1 MLLRPSATAACLASA
16 VAFAACSPRTAP
28 APAPRIDAIRVTA
41 TAAPYDA
48 SRDSLRYDGEAH
60 IRNVR
65 QLTFGGN
72 NAEAYW
78 SFDDTQLIFQSDWGR
93 INSQGCDQQF
103 VMNADGS
110 PIEGG
115 AASVPS
121 PETHYRR
128 VSTGQGRTT
137 CGYFLPSGRVV
148 FASTHRESRACP
160 PAAQMTGGRYVWSIY
175 DSYDIYTANA
185 DGSDVQPLITGPGY
199 DAEATVSPDGRYI
212 VFTSTRSGDLELWRY
227 EIATGALRQLTDT
240 PGYDGGAFFS
250 RDSGQLV
257 WRASRPEG
265 DELADYR
272 RLLATGLVEP
282 REMEL
287 FVARADGS
295 DARQVTRLPGAN
307 WAPFFHPDGR
317 RIVFASNH
325 ESVTA
330 GTGGRIFAIYIIGA
344 DGTGMEKII
353 DSETFDAFPMFS
365 FDGTRLVFASNRNAT
380 RTPSRDTNVFVA
392 DWVETPTAADRAFRS
407 AVPTPASSPPGGR

>member
-1 MLLRPSATAACLASA
+1 MLLRPSVTVACLAAA

-28 APAPRIDAIRVTA
+28 APRIDTVGVTSG
-41 TAAPYDA
+41 AAPYDP
-48 SRDSLRYDGEAH
+48 SRDSLRFDGEAH

-78 SFDDTQLIFQSDWGR
+78 SFDDKHLIFQSDWGR

-103 VMNADGS
+103 VMSSRGEVL
-110 PIEGG
+110 PG
-115 AASVPS
+115 A
-121 PETHYRR
+121 EMDRYRR

-137 CGYFLPSGRVV
+137 CGYFLPDGRVV
-148 FASTHRESRACP
+148 FASTHRTSRECP
-160 PAAQMTGGRYVWSIY
+160 TVEAPTGGRYVWSIY
-175 DSYDIYTANA
+175 DSFDIYTANA
-185 DGSDVQPLITGPGY
+185 DGSDIQPLITGPGY

-227 EIATGALRQLTDT
+227 ELATGALLQLTDT

-250 RDSGQLV
+250 RDSRQLV

-295 DARQVTRLPGAN
+295 NARQVTRLPGAN

-330 GTGGRIFAIYIIGA
+330 GTGGRIFAIYMIGA
-344 DGTGMEKII
+344 DGTGMEKIL

-365 FDGTRLVFASNRNAT
+365 FDGTRLVFASNRNTSRT
-380 RTPSRDTNVFVA
+380 RSRDTNVFVA
-392 DWVETPTAADRAFRS
+392 DWVETPTDADRAFRS
-407 AVPTPASSPPGGR
+407 PVRAAATDRPGGR